1 MSQQPTIIKI
11 TQAGGAGQPPA
22 QIQFQLPEGSTSIA
36 TISSRSAGIAYSTE
50 KPSALILLTA
60 LSIWQTEDLY
70 SFTGLP
76 ALVSGREYCLLN
88 ASNAPVLFRMSDN
101 SLPQSASFMSPA
113 QQTIQPGQSFNF
125 SFNPNASAST
135 LIALKPGTCS
145 EAPPP
150 AHDKSRVMLI
160 IIISLVILSL
170 LAAIG
175 GFLFYRRQQM
185 TK

>member
-1 MSQQPTIIKI
+1 MSQQPAVIKI
-11 TQAGGAGQPPA
+11 TQAGGAGQPPG

-36 TISSRSAGIAYSTE
+36 TISSRSAGIAYSEE

-76 ALVSGREYCLLN
+76 ALVANRQYCLLN
-88 ASNAPVLFRMSDN
+88 ASSAPVLFRMSDN

-125 SFNPNASAST
+125 TFNPNASAST
-135 LIALKPGTCS
+135 VIPLKPGTCS
-145 EAPPP
+145 QAPPP
-150 AHDKSRVMLI
+150 AHKMSKVMLF
-160 IIISLVILSL
+160 IIISLVIL
-170 LAAIG
+170 AILGAVG
-175 GFLFYRRQQM
+175 GFLAYRNY
-185 TK
+185 K